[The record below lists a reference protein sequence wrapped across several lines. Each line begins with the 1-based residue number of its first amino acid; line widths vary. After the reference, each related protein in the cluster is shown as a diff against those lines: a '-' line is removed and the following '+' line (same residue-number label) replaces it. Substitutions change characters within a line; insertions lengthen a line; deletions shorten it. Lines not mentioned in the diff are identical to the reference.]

1 MLCFGQKSYQKES
14 TELNSYPTSY
24 TAVLLRRLLLSYL
37 ITVTALYF
45 MLPTEWLV
53 PNRIPPLSVLSPLR
67 ATVIIAVLM
76 VALSVFGYFVN
87 TAPAERILIPSIF
100 LILTLGVFLRT
111 SFSFPYFW
119 LSLIIEGIMIH
130 YAIYGQSG
138 TQSIPAVSPSTWGP
152 KCFLITLSLAL
163 LCLLSLWGICR
174 VRGFATPSYDF
185 GIFAQMFHS
194 MKTSG
199 LPMTT
204 LERDGLLSHFRVHV
218 SPIYYLMLPFYILYP
233 HPSTLQVLHAVV
245 LVSSVI
251 PLWLIGKHHGLSGWQ
266 RCLLCTALLLFP
278 ALAGGTS
285 YDLHENCFLT
295 PLILWLFLW
304 IDRQKTIPIYLTAI
318 LIFMVKEDAAVYVA
332 VIALWMIIRALLH
345 SNRKE
350 TVLGLILLAL
360 SVGYFLSVTDY
371 LATVGD
377 GVMSE
382 RYRNLMPDGNESL
395 SSVALVAVF
404 HPTKML
410 SECVEPEKLS
420 YIGLTMGALLGL
432 PLLTRRYERFF
443 LLIPYILVNLIP
455 DYIYQHDIFFQYS
468 FGSLA
473 CLFYLTAI
481 NLADLRAHIRL
492 PLLIYL
498 LSTCAVLF
506 TAFPM
511 PRAADYITRYA
522 DNREA
527 HMQTEQLLQTIPED
541 ATVTAGTFL
550 TTYLSSREVIYDLGY
565 ASRKHL
571 LESEYVVIDI
581 YHEGDFAQYATGGK
595 KNGYPNLLKLL
606 QREGYQVHASLDNR
620 LILFKKSN

>member
-1 MLCFGQKSYQKES
+1 
-14 TELNSYPTSY
+14 
-24 TAVLLRRLLLSYL
+24 
-37 ITVTALYF
+37 
-45 MLPTEWLV
+45 
-53 PNRIPPLSVLSPLR
+53 
-67 ATVIIAVLM
+67 
-76 VALSVFGYFVN
+76 
-87 TAPAERILIPSIF
+87 
-100 LILTLGVFLRT
+100 
-111 SFSFPYFW
+111 
-119 LSLIIEGIMIH
+119 
-130 YAIYGQSG
+130 
-138 TQSIPAVSPSTWGP
+138 
-152 KCFLITLSLAL
+152 
-163 LCLLSLWGICR
+163 
-174 VRGFATPSYDF
+174 
-185 GIFAQMFHS
+185 
-194 MKTSG
+194 
-199 LPMTT
+199 MTT

-218 SPIYYLMLPFYILYP
+218 SPIYYLMLPFYMLYP
-233 HPSTLQVLHAVV
+233 HPSTLQVLQAVV

-304 IDRQKTIPIYLTAI
+304 IDRQKTIPIYFTSV
-318 LIFMVKEDAAVYVA
+318 LIFTVKEDAAVYVA
-332 VIALWMIIRALLH
+332 VIALWMILRALLH

-377 GVMSE
+377 GVMSD
-382 RYRNLMPDGNESL
+382 RYRNLMPDDNESL
-395 SSVALVAVF
+395 FSVAIVAIF

-432 PLLTRRYERFF
+432 PLLTRRYERFL

-455 DYIYQHDIFFQYS
+455 DYVYQHDIFFQYS

-481 NLADLRAHIRL
+481 NLADLRAQIRL

-506 TAFPM
+506 IAFPM

-581 YHEGDFAQYATGGK
+581 HHEGDFAQYATGGK

-606 QREGYQVHASLDNR
+606 QHEGYKVHASLDNR
-620 LILFKKSN
+620 LIVFRKST